1 MTSNPELLH
10 YQEQVKKL
18 LSAKSQRLDE
28 IKEINRRLSI
38 MGINNT
44 TQASTT
50 TSNIS
55 VAPKSS
61 ESSVKKISVKKS
73 VDTTVKSESTT
84 SGQIKIVATVEDMRT
99 FLKSK
104 GIDYPS
110 QAKKAELEKIVRNN
124 FLVKK
129 VNAFHQ
135 KKT

>member
-44 TQASTT
+44 TQPST
-50 TSNIS
+50 TSNSS

-61 ESSVKKISVKKS
+61 DSSVKKISVKKS
-73 VDTTVKSESTT
+73 VDATVKSESTT